1 MAQQVTIAGATY
13 NDVPYILVPDSNN
26 VLHSFI
32 DTSDATATAAKIIS
46 GYSAYVNGE
55 KIDGTAPAGGGS
67 AVSVV
72 DTMDSHGGTIRTI
85 TAVDLSDDTVTAAHL
100 ETGYTA
106 HDANGNAIV
115 GQLNPGGGGTVNL
128 QTKSVTYTPTT
139 SQQSDTVTY
148 GSGYDGLEK
157 VNVTVNAMPSGT
169 AGTPSATK
177 GTVSNHAISVTPS
190 VTNTT
195 GYITGSTK
203 TGSAVT
209 VSASELVSGTLQ
221 ISQNGTGID
230 VTNYQKVD
238 VAVSGG
244 GGSGVQMSYANAT
257 PTTASSSITFTGLQ
271 GEPTS
276 FHLYSR
282 SDLATGTSPF
292 KVVALVYDGTSLHGQ
307 TITNT
312 SNAQVTYD
320 GTSFSKSYS
329 NGTLVV
335 TSTGPYFQNV
345 TYTCIYTYGGTAAN
359 IQTADVSV
367 GSGATSITFTGLED
381 EPEMWSCIF
390 KSNFS
395 TSSGYQRVIF
405 TRHYEED
412 IIGFA
417 MDSSAHYSS
426 YWSASYNNGSLTIS
440 SQGTNAGGYFH
451 QPGYYQLTY
460 VIGDASPYQKKSVS
474 YTPTTQT
481 QTQKIEADTGY
492 DALAEVNVTVNPI
505 PSQYIVP
512 TGNLPIT
519 ANSNSVNV
527 SQYATVSVNV
537 PTSGGSSTVATATAS
552 NSNNQATS
560 LAFTVSGEPIAF
572 FCRCTSQLSRSSS
585 NTYYYI
591 ADIVSRKISGT
602 TTTVGNCFNVRNGY
616 YTNITS
622 GYSWSYSSGTLTL
635 STTGSRS
642 TSPGSFYGGN
652 NVSYELTYVY

>member
-1 MAQQVTIAGATY
+1 
-13 NDVPYILVPDSNN
+13 
-26 VLHSFI
+26 
-32 DTSDATATAAKIIS
+32 
-46 GYSAYVNGE
+46 
-55 KIDGTAPAGGGS
+55 
-67 AVSVV
+67 
-72 DTMDSHGGTIRTI
+72 
-85 TAVDLSDDTVTAAHL
+85 
-100 ETGYTA
+100 
-106 HDANGNAIV
+106 
-115 GQLNPGGGGTVNL
+115 
-128 QTKSVTYTPTT
+128 
-139 SQQSDTVTY
+139 
-148 GSGYDGLEK
+148 
-157 VNVTVNAMPSGT
+157 
-169 AGTPSATK
+169 
-177 GTVSNHAISVTPS
+177 
-190 VTNTT
+190 
-195 GYITGSTK
+195 
-203 TGSAVT
+203 
-209 VSASELVSGTLQ
+209 
-221 ISQNGTGID
+221 
-230 VTNYQKVD
+230 
-238 VAVSGG
+238 
-244 GGSGVQMSYANAT
+244 
-257 PTTASSSITFTGLQ
+257 
-271 GEPTS
+271 
-276 FHLYSR
+276 
-282 SDLATGTSPF
+282 
-292 KVVALVYDGTSLHGQ
+292 
-307 TITNT
+307 
-312 SNAQVTYD
+312 
-320 GTSFSKSYS
+320 
-329 NGTLVV
+329 
-335 TSTGPYFQNV
+335 
-345 TYTCIYTYGGTAAN
+345 
-359 IQTADVSV
+359 
-367 GSGATSITFTGLED
+367 
-381 EPEMWSCIF
+381 
-390 KSNFS
+390 
-395 TSSGYQRVIF
+395 
-405 TRHYEED
+405 
-412 IIGFA
+412 

-560 LAFTVSGEPIAF
+560 LEFAVSGEPIAF

-585 NTYYYI
+585 NYYYYI